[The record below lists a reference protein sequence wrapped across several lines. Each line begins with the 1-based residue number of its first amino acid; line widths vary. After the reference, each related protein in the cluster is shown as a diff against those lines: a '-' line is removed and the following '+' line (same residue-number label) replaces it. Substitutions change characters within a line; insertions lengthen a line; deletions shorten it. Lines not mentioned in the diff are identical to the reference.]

1 MATSLGKTFGAVAEA
16 RLVEDPHAAMLD
28 ADGGLGFARA
38 RGWEVSGRYSILQC
52 AVFSFD

>member
-16 RLVEDPHAAMLD
+16 RLVEDPHAAMLE